1 MIKKV
6 TTISVSEEIKKKL
19 ESEKGTMSWEDFL
32 LLLISEYR
40 KKKAEMGIAKL
51 RGSLTSEEIKKIE
64 ESHKK
69 MHEEFKI

>member
-1 MIKKV
+1 MIKKI

-19 ESEKGTMSWEDFL
+19 ENEKGSMSWDDFL
-32 LLLISEYR
+32 LILINEYR
-40 KKKAEMGIAKL
+40 KKKAENGIAKL
-51 RGSLTSEEIKKIE
+51 RSLITREEIEKIE

>member
-32 LLLISEYR
+32 LFVNKRISQE
-40 KKKAEMGIAKL
+40 K
-51 RGSLTSEEIKKIE
+51 S
-64 ESHKK
+64 
-69 MHEEFKI
+69 